1 MCRVCKITI
10 LDKLANSFF
19 KLTIFFCK
27 FVTRRFLKISR
38 YDSIEKERKKI
49 ENWDDRDL
57 SIDRTEP
64 YSYRLSF
71 FGFVIFHTIIPSVN
85 TVGWNEIFKLIRL
98 NFWSWNLIVI
108 RENKKKG
115 EGEIDRK
122 EMQKII
128 RISRVFHSC
137 FIFFFFSFNC

>member
-10 LDKLANSFF
+10 LDKLANSFL

-57 SIDRTEP
+57 SIDRTEL
-64 YSYRLSF
+64 YSYRSSF
-71 FGFVIFHTIIPSVN
+71 FGFEIFHTIIPSVN
-85 TVGWNEIFKLIRL
+85 TVG
-98 NFWSWNLIVI
+98 
-108 RENKKKG
+108 
-115 EGEIDRK
+115 
-122 EMQKII
+122 
-128 RISRVFHSC
+128 
-137 FIFFFFSFNC
+137 